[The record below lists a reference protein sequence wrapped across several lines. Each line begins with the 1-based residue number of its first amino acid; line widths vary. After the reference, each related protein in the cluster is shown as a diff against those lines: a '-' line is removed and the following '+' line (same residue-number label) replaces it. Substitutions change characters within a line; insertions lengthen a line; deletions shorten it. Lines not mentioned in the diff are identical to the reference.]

1 MGRHLTSATD
11 TQYQPVSPMAESA
24 IGAGDYAKLGV
35 GGYARRVADGVPLG
49 LQNSGS
55 GVTALVPAALVE
67 TGGGA
72 WGRNSFSGHFFRS
85 VLALDNGQFAVVFS
99 GNGAQADTGVNLR
112 MYNPMRVPLSP
123 RRVVASVAGVVG
135 TRLARAGADNV
146 AVAWTEGVVLKLAL
160 HSAASG
166 AVVAPETTVATLASS
181 DVQGWNV
188 ATLANGDVVLA
199 YGNTGTNDLVCK
211 RFSATGVLQGSETL
225 VEAGASPAYVGLL
238 ALRAGGCVVHYYR
251 YAAGSPAYK
260 FARYAANGTLQGA
273 LATLAAGSPNRTVGP
288 SERNAME
295 LTNGHLVFV
304 DPSSN
309 TSAAVRLY
317 DAAGNFLSTLVVATG
332 AAGMPNT
339 VCMCPRQFGGFWLTV
354 GGQLYEY
361 DNAGN
366 SLRQSTQSTTPP
378 FMLFDRAGTGPLMAV
393 HSVGSGFTTY
403 LYSWNADLT
412 AIESTLVLSTSSSY
426 QLSYAW
432 TEVLSSGM
440 LVSVACGQPSSGA
453 AQINVTIPQ
462 ASSILGIVQEAA
474 LPGAMVR
481 VATAGKFTTT
491 QSFTSPAFDRRSA
504 TPPGTRGVAI
514 GNTAILGG
522 LSD

>member
-1 MGRHLTSATD
+1 MGRNTQSNLD
-11 TQYQPVSPMAESA
+11 TPNQVVSVMAETAFAS
-24 IGAGDYAKLGV
+24 GDYSKLGS
-35 GGYARRVADGVPLG
+35 GGYARRVADGIALS
-49 LQNSGS
+49 LQNTAS
-55 GVTALVPAALVE
+55 GVAALVPAALVD

-72 WGRNSFSGHFFRS
+72 WGRGSFGAQFFRA
-85 VLALDNGQFAVVFS
+85 VLALDDGHFAVVFS
-99 GNGAQADTGVNLR
+99 GNGSVSDTGVNLR
-112 MYNPMRVPLSP
+112 IFSPMRVPATG
-123 RRVVASVAGVVG
+123 RVVVAAAAGVVG
-135 TRLARAGADNV
+135 TRLASAGGDNI
-146 AVAWTEGVVLKLAL
+146 AVAWTEGSVLKLAI
-160 HSAASG
+160 HSATSG
-166 AVVAPETTVATLASS
+166 AVMAPETTVATLASS
-181 DVQGWNV
+181 DVQGWN
-188 ATLANGDVVLA
+188 LAAVSGGDFVLA
-199 YGNTGTNDLVCK
+199 YGKSGGSDLVFR
-211 RFSATGVLQGSETL
+211 RFNAAGVLQGGETV
-225 VEAGASPAYVGLL
+225 VEAGASPAFVGVL
-238 ALRAGGCVVHYYR
+238 AFKAGGFVVHYYR

-260 FARYAANGTLQGA
+260 FARFSANGTQQGA
-273 LATLAAGSPNRTVGP
+273 LTTLAAGSPNRSVSP

-317 DAAGNFLSTLVVATG
+317 DAAGNYLSTLVVATG
-332 AAGMPNT
+332 AAGMPNA
-339 VCMCPRQFGGFWLTV
+339 VCMCPRQFGGFWVTV

-366 SLRQSTQSTTPP
+366 GLRQSTMTTNQP

-393 HSVGSGFTTY
+393 HTVGSGFTTH
-403 LYSWNADLT
+403 LYSWNADLS

-426 QLSYAW
+426 PLSYAW

-453 AQINVTIPQ
+453 AQLNVSIPQ
-462 ASSILGIVQEAA
+462 ASSILGIAQEAA

-522 LSD
+522 LRD